1 MVSRKNPNKASKNRL
16 AARAGRVKKQAQ
28 MSSAAGRSKV
38 SKQDHARGAGGG
50 LLPTSGPNAALSKK
64 KQKKVD
70 QRLRLALKRKM
81 ELEGEVEMTGMFG
94 WLMVAGKV
102 LTGLD
107 RCQGGEDGGGKGGR
121 GDGCG
126 VKGVRHADGE
136 YTDAVARRGNSG
148 GRLKKLL
155 RLRVICQARKAMVTA

>member
-64 KQKKVD
+64 KQKKID

-81 ELEGEVEMTGMFG
+81 ELEGEVEMTGMSGVLG
-94 WLMVAGKV
+94 WEG
-102 LTGLD
+102 D
-107 RCQGGEDGGGKGGR
+107 NRGKG
-121 GDGCG
+121 
-126 VKGVRHADGE
+126 A
-136 YTDAVARRGNSG
+136 NWSG
-148 GRLKKLL
+148 
-155 RLRVICQARKAMVTA
+155 